1 MRARS
6 LLALWA
12 GKVAAIATRV
22 GGSQGTSFPGLVALR
37 IDPRFIQHASNRKH
51 VTILL
56 SGTNGKTTTA
66 RFITAMLEASGKK
79 VLANPAGANLSTGIA
94 AALIRNLSWGG
105 SNDYTHALFE
115 VDEHALPTVAQ
126 ALKPSVLLLTNL
138 FRDQLD
144 RFGEI
149 DTIASR
155 WKEAIKKLPVDSVL
169 IVNANDPRLIAVST
183 GFTGRK
189 VFFGA
194 TEPGLLGTPNLNAA
208 DSTRCPSCGGV
219 LSGDRFMA
227 HLGVLRC
234 GICSFR
240 TPTPDVAL
248 LHYRPEETGSKIGL
262 MFEKKNLTLQT
273 PLEGRF
279 NALNLVAAVAVARTL
294 EVSEKSILAGVAS
307 VRQAFGR
314 AEHFQAQGREVI
326 LHLAKNPTGYNE
338 VLIAITERVS
348 QPELLLALNDYWAD
362 GQDASWIW
370 DIDFERMAASIQQ
383 LTVSGVRAGDLA
395 IRLATAGVAKE
406 INVEANLESAFDLAL
421 KKSSDQ
427 PLHIVASYTAM
438 LFLRKL
444 LVRRGLVTKEWN
456 A

>member
-1 MRARS
+1 MRART
-6 LLALWA
+6 LLALWT
-12 GKVAAIATRV
+12 GKVAAAATRV
-22 GGSQGTSFPGLVALR
+22 VGSQGTSFPGLLALR
-37 IDPRFIQHASNRKH
+37 IDPRFIQHATSRKQI
-51 VTILL
+51 TILL

-66 RFITAMLEASGKK
+66 RFIASMLEASGKK

-94 AALIRNLSWGG
+94 AALIRNLSLSGR
-105 SNDYTHALFE
+105 NDNTHALFE
-115 VDEHALPTVAQ
+115 VDEHALPTIAS
-126 ALKPSVLLLTNL
+126 ALKPNVLLLTNL

-155 WKEAIKKLPVDSVL
+155 WKEAIKKLPVDSAL
-169 IVNANDPRLIAVST
+169 IVNANDPRLIAVSA

-194 TEPGLLGTPNLNAA
+194 TEPSLLGTPNLNAA

-234 GICSFR
+234 GVCSFR

-248 LHYRPEETGSKIGL
+248 LHYRPEEKGSKIGL
-262 MFEKKNLTLQT
+262 MFGKKSLTLQT

-279 NALNLVAAVAVARTL
+279 NTLNLAAAVATARTL
-294 EVSEKSILAGVAS
+294 ELSEKSILAGVAS

-314 AEHFQAQGREVI
+314 AEHFQVRGREVV

-338 VLIAITERVS
+338 VLIAITERVA

-362 GQDASWIW
+362 GQDVSWIW
-370 DIDFERMAASIQQ
+370 DVDFERMAASIQQ

-395 IRLATAGVAKE
+395 LRLATAGVTRE
-406 INVEANLESAFDLAL
+406 IKIESNLESAFDLAL
-421 KKSSDQ
+421 KKTSDQ
-427 PLHIVASYTAM
+427 PLHIITSYTAM
-438 LFLRKL
+438 MFLRKL
-444 LVRRGLVTKEWN
+444 LVRRGLVANDWS